1 VPEAAATAAA
11 EVRERT
17 AVGLAFRRAYH
28 SLRRLR
34 SGETHRIE
42 GEPGNAHYELLARLD
57 EEGPMPAGAL
67 AEKLNVK
74 PATISQMVDALV
86 EAGFVERRRSE
97 RDRRVVGIELT
108 ERGRPWVVSHR
119 AEWKRRWRGALAE
132 FDDRELAIAAAVLDR
147 IAEMIDQVSEGRK
160 P

>member
-1 VPEAAATAAA
+1 VREPAATPAA
-11 EVRERT
+11 EARDRS

-34 SGETHRIE
+34 SGETQRIE

-97 RDRRVVGIELT
+97 QDRRVVGIELT

-119 AEWKRRWRGALAE
+119 AEWRRRWRGALAD

-147 IAEMIDQVSEGRK
+147 IAAMIEEVNEGRK